1 MSVGTLQQVSSASAF
16 VACVI
21 PTAPGVNETTFAS
34 EPDPVTH
41 MIDSNVTG
49 IANAARKIPITASLH
64 SHERNDGR
72 NARVRYSFGRERITP
87 PCFAWSQ
94 SFLSL
99 PPEDPDRGS
108 RSAGRLP
115 TAISDRGDRVLGEV
129 AEVLVER
136 ARHREEEVEVDEGAG
151 DREED
156 LLHQVGGDRPGER
169 SLPG

>member
-1 MSVGTLQQVSSASAF
+1 MSSASAF

-21 PTAPGVNETTFAS
+21 PTAPGVKETTFAS
-34 EPDPVTH
+34 EPEPVTH

-94 SFLSL
+94 SFFTCRQKILHQ
-99 PPEDPDRGS
+99 RS
-108 RSAGRLP
+108 RSARRAPAAIRIEAAGCSERLP
-115 TAISDRGDRVLGEV
+115 RFSSNEPGT
-129 AEVLVER
+129 ER
-136 ARHREEEVEVDEGAG
+136 KRYR
-151 DREED
+151 
-156 LLHQVGGDRPGER
+156 
-169 SLPG
+169 